1 MQKLSAILV
10 DGTVYFSWLFIV
22 SMGLTLIYGVMK
34 ILNIA
39 HGSFYALGAYTA
51 ATAVGAYFAGNYP
64 ATGSFLVL
72 IAAGIVVGAAAGF
85 LVERGLLRPMY
96 GRDEIVLV
104 LVTYAIFLIFEDLIK
119 LVWGVDPYFA
129 YQPYAL
135 LGRVSISGIG
145 FAVYDFGLLGLAIL
159 LGIVAWWV
167 LNRTRRGKLL
177 LAVIHDREISTAM
190 GINVTRIFTATFVI
204 GAMLGALGGAV
215 DRPGDLGRAGHR
227 RRGDRARLRGQRD
240 RRARQRD
247 RRRDRRAHRR
257 DRPRLRG
264 ASHARGRA
272 VRDLR
277 RHGCRSGFP
286 AAGFVRSPGGPE
298 NLRWA
303 ASPQSRRSGCSL
315 PRSGRRAFS
324 ALLGGVPAHRRA
336 RQGARGAGLDG
347 DDARRPRLVRPG
359 PFLRARRLCRGTRDE
374 FPRADRRGRAC
385 RARRGRL
392 GGHGLRARLR
402 SGEVSRDLLRHAQ
415 SRAVHDPL
423 RRAGTLVCPRVHRRI
438 QSADAHLLRHRGG
451 GAIGAASSTLA
462 ASGRDGRQPRRLCI
476 ASSGRPQAS
485 WARRS

>member
-72 IAAGIVVGAAAGF
+72 IAAGILVGAAAGF

-190 GINVTRIFTATFVI
+190 GINVTRMFTATFVI

-215 DRPGDLGRAGHR
+215 TAPAISVVPGIGVEVIVLAFAVSVIGGLGSVT
-227 RRGDRARLRGQRD
+227 
-240 RRARQRD
+240 
-247 RRRDRRAHRR
+247 
-257 DRPRLRG
+257 G
-264 ASHARGRA
+264 A
-272 VRDLR
+272 
-277 RHGCRSGFP
+277 
-286 AAGFVRSPGGPE
+286 
-298 NLRWA
+298 
-303 ASPQSRRSGCSL
+303 
-315 PRSGRRAFS
+315 
-324 ALLGGVPAHRRA
+324 
-336 RQGARGAGLDG
+336 
-347 DDARRPRLVRPG
+347 
-359 PFLRARRLCRGTRDE
+359 
-374 FPRADRRGRAC
+374 
-385 RARRGRL
+385 
-392 GGHGLRARLR
+392 
-402 SGEVSRDLLRHAQ
+402 
-415 SRAVHDPL
+415 
-423 RRAGTLVCPRVHRRI
+423 
-438 QSADAHLLRHRGG
+438 
-451 GAIGAASSTLA
+451 AIGAFIVGIARACAVHLMPEVELFVIYAVMAVVLA
-462 ASGRDGRQPRRLCI
+462 FRPQGLF
-476 ASSGRPQAS
+476 GRPA
-485 WARRS
+485 ARKI